1 MSGQEDLSQ
10 YIGEPGMECDLRN
23 LQQTGHVG
31 EYYEARM
38 RRMRELMNGS
48 DVTNEQRGAY
58 YTEIERYESLLL
70 QMRHDEYLYNN
81 GHVVFFDDGWV
92 AWHENN
98 DWRLGN

>member
-10 YIGEPGMECDLRN
+10 YIGEPGMESDLQN

-38 RRMRELMNGS
+38 RCMRELMNGS

-70 QMRHDEYLYNN
+70 QMRHDVYLYNN